1 MIDKVEIVINEGLSN
16 EELIM
21 INNQSK
27 KAFVNGEVKEIP
39 NDFVDRL
46 IEIVKYWKKEYGSSN
61 QFETTEYTIS
71 LFEGNIEETYHGK
84 GIFPSNYNELKELL
98 GELRDW
104 VN

>member
-1 MIDKVEIVINEGLSN
+1 MIDKVEIEINEGSAN
-16 EELIM
+16 KELIM
-21 INNQSK
+21 INNHSK
-27 KAFVNGEVKEIP
+27 NAFVNGDVKDIP

-46 IEIVKYWKKEYGSSN
+46 VEIVKYWKKEYGSSN

-98 GELRDW
+98 GELHD
-104 VN
+104 